1 MHLALR
7 FHRTRRRRKERE
19 SASPGDQRA
28 IAIETARRLG
38 MGTTIYGRNIW
49 SAGSYE
55 DADLIAR
62 AGGLENLALEANGFA
77 GVFPEHKFR
86 IVEALQV
93 ESRRN

>member
-1 MHLALR
+1 MKR
-7 FHRTRRRRKERE
+7 IRNPY
-19 SASPGDQRA
+19 PGDQRA

-49 SAGSYE
+49 NVGTYE
-55 DADLIAR
+55 EEDLIAR

-77 GVFPEHKFR
+77 GVFPEHKFK

-93 ESRRN
+93 ENQQS